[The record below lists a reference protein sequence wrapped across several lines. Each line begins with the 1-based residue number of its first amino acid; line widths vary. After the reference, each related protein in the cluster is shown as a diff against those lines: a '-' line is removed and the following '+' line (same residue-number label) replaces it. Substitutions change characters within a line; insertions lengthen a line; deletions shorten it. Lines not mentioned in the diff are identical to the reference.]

1 MRVFRIIG
9 LSSSLTSLME
19 EVMAI
24 EITVKTST
32 EEEAM
37 VEVDS
42 KTWAAAVGNT
52 RVELEAALLILIT
65 PRTIFTTVVVALIL
79 ATRTTVA
86 LNVNI
91 LALVS

>member
-86 LNVNI
+86 INVNI